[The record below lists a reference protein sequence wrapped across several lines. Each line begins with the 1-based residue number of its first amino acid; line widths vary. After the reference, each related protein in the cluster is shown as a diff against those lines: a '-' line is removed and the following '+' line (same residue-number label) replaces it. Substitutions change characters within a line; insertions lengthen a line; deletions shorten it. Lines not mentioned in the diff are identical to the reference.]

1 MIYLYAFLIGGLIC
15 MVGQLLMDLTKLT
28 PARILVLFVCLGVV
42 LGGLGW
48 YPKLVELAG
57 AGATVPLTGFGYTL
71 AMGVRDA
78 VEEFGWVGI
87 FTGGVTAAAGGISA
101 AVDFGAL
108 AALCSLSGD
117 KA

>member
-71 AMGVRDA
+71 AKGVQKA
-78 VEEFGWVGI
+78 VGESGLLGAL
-87 FTGGVTAAAGGISA
+87 TGGITGAAGGISA
-101 AVDFGAL
+101 AVFFGFL
-108 AALCSLSGD
+108 AALLCNPKD
-117 KA
+117 KS

>member
-48 YPKLVELAG
+48 YLNWWSWR
-57 AGATVPLTGFGYTL
+57 VP
-71 AMGVRDA
+71 
-78 VEEFGWVGI
+78 
-87 FTGGVTAAAGGISA
+87 
-101 AVDFGAL
+101 AL
-108 AALCSLSGD
+108 RCR
-117 KA
+117 